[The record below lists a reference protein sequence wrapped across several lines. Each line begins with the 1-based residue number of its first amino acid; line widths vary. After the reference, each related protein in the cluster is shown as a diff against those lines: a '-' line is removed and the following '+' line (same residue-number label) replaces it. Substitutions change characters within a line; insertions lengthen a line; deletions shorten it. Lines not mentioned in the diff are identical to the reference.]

1 MVKHT
6 QTIRRLLPTNYLS
19 VFNQVVGLALKE
31 FMLAEQGFR
40 SFSLR
45 WSKFSLEM
53 KKIAL
58 IVYANLHLSQDYL
71 TPAP

>member
-31 FMLAEQGFR
+31 FMLAEQV
-40 SFSLR
+40 FSLR